1 MKLFTFGCSFTEGQ
15 ELKEQATECYS
26 HLIAKNLKIDYFN
39 FGACGA
45 SNDYIFRK
53 VFELLNSETITK
65 DDIIVIQWTHYI
77 RKELL
82 FEYEDKEFYHY
93 VPTSLHAYDDK
104 VIITDSTFF
113 NKPTVQNNYINQNL
127 DKIRKNIESKNE
139 EFLNIYNLKFLNENY
154 QKNTTI
160 NYINSLYT
168 YLEHF
173 DYKHLHF
180 FGWDKC
186 IVESI
191 FDNKKNFIK
200 ETFGGYTKTKQN
212 QHPNKE
218 SHNKWAEFLSD
229 KIIQFKFVDEFE
241 NQINNYRKN
250 LSKLKIEIEDE
261 IPNLFK
267 NRMDKLKIAI
277 ANEIEIANDKIKHTK
292 QLELEKQLK
301 EIKKQKESELE
312 KELNGKKAEL
322 EKIEKHL
329 KEKIKT
335 ISNLPKSLI

>member
-15 ELKEQATECYS
+15 ELKHQTTECYS
-26 HLIAKNLKIDYFN
+26 HLMSKNLKIEYFN
-39 FGACGA
+39 FGAVGM

-53 VFELLNSETITK
+53 VFELLNNNTITK
-65 DDIIVIQWTHYI
+65 DDIIIIQWTHYI
-77 RKELL
+77 RKELP
-82 FEYEDKEFYHY
+82 FTSDNKIFYHT
-93 VPTSLHAYDDK
+93 VPNSIHPQVDK
-104 VIITDSTFF
+104 VLKKQGEITYVKNEYFEENLNNIQKEII
-113 NKPTVQNNYINQNL
+113 N
-127 DKIRKNIESKNE
+127 ENE

-186 IVESI
+186 IIESI
-191 FDNKKNFIK
+191 FDNKPNFIK

-212 QHPNKE
+212 EHPNKE
-218 SHNKWAEFLSD
+218 SHNKWAEFLSN
-229 KIIQFKFVDEFE
+229 KIIEFKFIDEFE

-277 ANEIEIANDKIKHTK
+277 ANEIEIANDKIKHKK
-292 QLELEKQLK
+292 QLELDKQLK
-301 EIKKQKESELE
+301 EIKKQKESQLE
-312 KELNGKKAEL
+312 KELNGKKTEL

-335 ISNLPKSLI
+335 LNNLPKSLI

>member
-15 ELKEQATECYS
+15 ELKHQTTECYS
-26 HLIAKNLKIDYFN
+26 HLMSKNLKIEYFN
-39 FGACGA
+39 FGAVGM

-53 VFELLNSETITK
+53 VFELLNNNTITK
-65 DDIIVIQWTHYI
+65 DDIIIIQWTHYI
-77 RKELL
+77 RRELP
-82 FEYEDKEFYHY
+82 FTSDNKIFYHT
-93 VPTSLHAYDDK
+93 VPNSIHPHVDK
-104 VIITDSTFF
+104 VLKKQGKFTYVKNEYSEE
-113 NKPTVQNNYINQNL
+113 NL
-127 DKIRKNIESKNE
+127 DNIQKQIINENE

-186 IVESI
+186 IIESI
-191 FDNKKNFIK
+191 FDNKPNFIK

-212 QHPNKE
+212 EHPNKE
-218 SHNKWAEFLSD
+218 SHNKWAEFLSN
-229 KIIQFKFVDEFE
+229 KIIEFKFIDEFE

-277 ANEIEIANDKIKHTK
+277 ANEIEIANDKIKHKK
-292 QLELEKQLK
+292 QLELDKQLK
-301 EIKKQKESELE
+301 EIKKQKESQLE
-312 KELNGKKAEL
+312 KELNGKKTEL

-335 ISNLPKSLI
+335 LNNLPKSLI